1 MMANG
6 GKSTLKTWAPA
17 AIAIGLIMFVVPLWI
32 HFPLLDP
39 DEGLHAGIA
48 QEMVER
54 GDWVTPRF
62 LGEPFLDK
70 PILYFWAEALS
81 LKLFGFNEVAV
92 RLSGLLF
99 GLLGA
104 ITTGLLAWRLLGA
117 STGWIA
123 GILYA
128 TTILPTALAQ
138 AASHDVALIPWINL
152 ALLFLW
158 ESQRGYNRNELFSCR
173 RRLPSPIADESA
185 TPSATGVASYNH
197 ASNKQF
203 RPLYSWPCILGAGFF
218 VGLLILTKGLSGVA
232 VVGIAYGGYR
242 LVSRRVDLNLVLQGV
257 VVIQV
262 AVLVAAPWYAALE
275 MQNPGYLHYYFIDR
289 HVLGVATAS
298 QPHGDQPWWYY
309 FPLLLG
315 GGLPWIGYLPTL
327 LRKRGE
333 KTPNELAAT
342 QHPAQVPGLNTSPV
356 PFLWCWLIGWVIFL
370 TLAQSK
376 LATYLWPA
384 FPAVAILAAVAWSRL
399 FEKSLGEAARRA
411 FARTFVW
418 SSWSGP
424 IVLPTAVFVV
434 QMLLNER
441 FPWSVWVATAVVAA
455 AAPLP
460 LIPWRA
466 GRPRTALIAAA
477 FSMAAQFMIVM
488 TLILPQAAE
497 RYTARDLAE
506 HFNNRQRFPERL
518 FVVEE
523 RIGSLVFYLNS
534 DLRADLSLD
543 RLSRL
548 SLDEPIELAPGDAI
562 AIPKEKLQK
571 AIDSLGLED
580 TSFEPAGRYR
590 IYTVGQVPR
599 T

>member
-6 GKSTLKTWAPA
+6 GKSTLKTWAPP
-17 AIAIGLIMFVVPLWI
+17 AITIGLIMFVVPLWI
-32 HFPLLDP
+32 YFPLLDP

-92 RLSGLLF
+92 RLPGLLF

-158 ESQRGYNRNELFSCR
+158 ESNKNK
-173 RRLPSPIADESA
+173 
-185 TPSATGVASYNH
+185 GV
-197 ASNKQF
+197 
-203 RPLYSWPCILGAGFF
+203 RPLYSWGALFSAPCILGAGFF

-257 VVIQV
+257 VVLQV

-289 HVLGVATAS
+289 HLLGVATAS
-298 QPHGDQPWWYY
+298 QPHGNQPWWYY

-384 FPAVAILAAVAWSRL
+384 FPAVAILAAVAWSHL

-441 FPWSVWVATAVVAA
+441 FPWPVWVATAVVAA

-466 GRPRTALIAAA
+466 GWPRAALIAAA

-506 HFNNRQRFPERL
+506 HFNNRQRFPARL
-518 FVVEE
+518 FVIEE

-534 DLRADLSLD
+534 DLRADLSPD

-548 SLDEPIELAPGDAI
+548 SLDEPIELAPGDAL

-571 AIDSLGLED
+571 AIDALGLED
-580 TSFEPAGRYR
+580 ASFEPAGA
-590 IYTVGQVPR
+590 IASTP
-599 T
+599 

>member
-1 MMANG
+1 MKANG

-17 AIAIGLIMFVVPLWI
+17 AIVIGLIMFVVPLWI

-92 RLSGLLF
+92 RLPGLLF

-104 ITTGLLAWRLLGA
+104 ITTGLLAWRLLGE

-128 TTILPTALAQ
+128 TMILPTALAQ

-158 ESQRGYNRNELFSCR
+158 ES
-173 RRLPSPIADESA
+173 
-185 TPSATGVASYNH
+185 
-197 ASNKQF
+197 NKNKGG
-203 RPLYSWPCILGAGFF
+203 RPLYSWGAPFSAPCILGAGFF

-242 LVSRRVDLNLVLQGV
+242 LISRRVNLNLIIQGIVVL
-257 VVIQV
+257 QV

-275 MQNPGYLHYYFIDR
+275 MKNPGYLHYYFIDR
-289 HVLGVATAS
+289 HLLGVATAS
-298 QPHGDQPWWYY
+298 QPHGNQPWWYY
-309 FPLLLG
+309 LPLLLG
-315 GGLPWIGYLPTL
+315 GGLPWIGYLPVL
-327 LRKRGE
+327 WRKDEGRRMKGGSN
-333 KTPNELAAT
+333 T
-342 QHPAQVPGLNTSPV
+342 HPSSFILHPSSL
-356 PFLWCWLIGWVIFL
+356 LWCWLAGWVIFL

-399 FEKSLGEAARRA
+399 FEGAAAEKGTVPFCEPYPKGSSGKRGQSPFPPLGESARRA

-434 QMLLNER
+434 QMLLNVR
-441 FPWSVWVATAVVAA
+441 FPWPVWAVTAVVAA

-460 LIPWRA
+460 LIPWHT
-466 GRPRTALIAAA
+466 GRPRAALITAA
-477 FSMAAQFMIVM
+477 FSMAAQFTIVM

-497 RYTARDLAE
+497 RYTAWDLAE
-506 HFNNRQRFPERL
+506 HFNNQERFPSRL

-523 RIGSLVFYLNS
+523 RIGSVVFYLNP
-534 DLRADLSLD
+534 DLRADLSPD

-548 SLDEPIELAPGDAI
+548 LLDEPIELVPGDAI

-571 AIDSLGLED
+571 AIDVLGLED
-580 TSFEPAGRYR
+580 ASFESAGRYR
-590 IYTVGQVPR
+590 IFTVGQ
-599 T
+599 